1 MIPPNDIVDITGREL
16 VKFLVV
22 AEDYHGNIHRTQDG
36 EFVCLL
42 EKTAFALQE
51 CSVRSRSVSWNS
63 VRRQSIIVAGCAR
76 RVNTN
81 FRACV
86 DGAGSAPCS
95 AICATATTVA
105 IREMLTLRGSC
116 HP

>member
-1 MIPPNDIVDITGREL
+1 MPPNDIVDITGREL

-22 AEDYHGNIHRTQDG
+22 AEDYHGNIDRTQDG

-51 CSVRSRSVSWNS
+51 CSVRSRSASWNS
-63 VRRQSIIVAGCAR
+63 VSQGQRIIVAGCAR
-76 RVNTN
+76 RVNTS

-105 IREMLTLRGSC
+105 IREVLTPRGSC